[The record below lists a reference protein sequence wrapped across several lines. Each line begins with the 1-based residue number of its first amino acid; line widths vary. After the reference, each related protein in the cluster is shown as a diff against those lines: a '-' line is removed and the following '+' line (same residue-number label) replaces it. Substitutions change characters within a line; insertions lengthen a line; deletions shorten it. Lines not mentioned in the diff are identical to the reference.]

1 MWKMVSFLN
10 SNFILST
17 FIQYFTM
24 TSPYVVFLYSTFP
37 MNQRLLHLEKVYLF
51 QTCPKRLTPHKFP
64 LPKWEYVNL
73 HLQTQSPS
81 VWFQFHHVL
90 IKLASNSFPSI
101 FALTSVVI
109 LSWYSHQRKLRK
121 VIEFE
126 LEVAIRKYQSNDMII
141 VMGSSFMG

>member
-1 MWKMVSFLN
+1 
-10 SNFILST
+10 
-17 FIQYFTM
+17 
-24 TSPYVVFLYSTFP
+24 
-37 MNQRLLHLEKVYLF
+37 
-51 QTCPKRLTPHKFP
+51 
-64 LPKWEYVNL
+64 VNL